1 MFPQIGLLLSHT
13 NYHPYQPFITVKG
26 ILFTRM
32 TQQPSGGSRGGGQG
46 AQAPP
51 LYFDQNGA
59 QRAGKKYFETA
70 PPPLSLGLDDRHVPS
85 PPLSEGLDLP
95 LHPMRRSRPR

>member
-1 MFPQIGLLLSHT
+1 MFPQIALLLSHT
-13 NYHPYQPFITVKG
+13 NYHPYQPFIKVKG

-85 PPLSEGLDLP
+85 PPP
-95 LHPMRRSRPR
+95 LI